1 MSSLRSIWLV
11 ARRELIER
19 GRSRAFILGLILT
32 QVFIVGGLLLQ
43 TTLAGGA
50 NVVRVGYVG
59 QPPAALREIMDGFA
73 EQGGATL
80 DLRTYPDRPAA
91 ESALLSDEVDGAYV
105 PGPDSSSPGQLL
117 FREAPD
123 ARIQQMVT
131 AAVQAVRLID
141 AGIVLTPPGV
151 ETLQPASGPDPTSLI
166 IANVGVIF
174 LFISIFS
181 FGYWVLSGVVEEKQS
196 RVVEVVLSTVKP
208 RDLLM
213 GKVLG
218 IGILGL
224 IQLVVLVVTGLV
236 AANVLGRFSLPPT
249 TTPAL
254 IQLVI
259 WFILG
264 YTLYSTMFAVLGAL
278 ASRMEEASNATMP
291 IQFLA
296 MGSYFIAL
304 LVVINDPSGTVARIA
319 TLIPPAAPMVVPM
332 RTALGAI
339 EPWEVLLSIAVTVV
353 FIYGLFA
360 LGARVYSGA
369 VLQTTGRIKLRD
381 AWRSSRQERRRP

>member
-1 MSSLRSIWLV
+1 MSPLRSIWLV

-19 GRSRAFILGLILT
+19 GRSRAFILGLVLT
-32 QVFIVGGLLLQ
+32 QVFIIGGLLLQ
-43 TTLAGGA
+43 STMAGGE
-50 NVVRVGYVG
+50 NVIRIGYVG
-59 QPPAALREIMDGFA
+59 EPPPALNGAMNAIA
-73 EQGGATL
+73 QQGGATVDL
-80 DLRTYPDRPAA
+80 GTYRDRQAAEAALRT
-91 ESALLSDEVDGAYV
+91 DEVGGVYV
-105 PGPDSSSPGQLL
+105 PGPDPSSPGVLL
-117 FREAPD
+117 FKQSPD
-123 ARIQQMVT
+123 RRIQQTVT
-131 AAVQAVRLID
+131 GAILAVRLIE
-141 AGIVLTPPGV
+141 AGITPTEPPV
-151 ETLQPASGPDPTSLI
+151 ELLEPASAEDPTALI

-196 RVVEVVLSTVKP
+196 RVVEVVLSTVRP

-213 GKVLG
+213 GKVFG

-224 IQLVVLVVTGLV
+224 IQLVVLVATGLIG
-236 AANVLGRFSLPPT
+236 ANVFGMFALPPT

-254 IQLVI
+254 VQLVV

-296 MGSYFIAL
+296 MGSYFVAL
-304 LVVINDPSGTVARIA
+304 LVVINDPSGTIARIA
-319 TLIPPAAPMVVPM
+319 SFFPPAAPMVVPM
-332 RTALGAI
+332 RTALGGI
-339 EPWEVLLSIAVTVV
+339 EPWEVLLSIAVTIL

-369 VLQTTGRIKLRD
+369 VLQTGGRIKLRD
-381 AWRSSRQERRRP
+381 AWRSSR

>member
-1 MSSLRSIWLV
+1 MSPLRAIWLV
-11 ARRELIER
+11 ARREMVER

-43 TTLAGGA
+43 STFADRETVL
-50 NVVRVGYVG
+50 RVGYVG
-59 QPPAALREIMDGFA
+59 QPPAGLGEIMDAFA
-73 EQGGATL
+73 QQGGATV

-91 ESALLSDEVDGAYV
+91 EAALRTDEVDGVYV
-105 PGPDSSSPGQLL
+105 PGPDPSSPGQLL
-117 FREAPD
+117 FKQDPD
-123 ARIQQMVT
+123 SRIQQTVT
-131 AAVQAVRLID
+131 AAVQAVRLIE
-141 AGIVLTPPGV
+141 AGIVLTQPTV
-151 ETLQPASGPDPTSLI
+151 ESLEPISEVDPTSLI

-196 RVVEVVLSTVKP
+196 RVVEVVLSTVRP

-213 GKVLG
+213 GKVFG

-224 IQLVVLVVTGLV
+224 VQLVVLVTTGVV
-236 AANVLGRFSLPPT
+236 AANVLGTFELPPT

-254 IQLVI
+254 VQLVI

-264 YTLYSTMFAVLGAL
+264 YTLYSTLFAVLGAL

-296 MGSYFIAL
+296 MGSYFLAL
-304 LVVINDPSGTVARIA
+304 LVVINDPDGIVARIA
-319 TLIPPAAPMVVPM
+319 SFFPPAAPMVVPM
-332 RTALGAI
+332 RTALGGI
-339 EPWEVLLSIAVTVV
+339 EPWEVLLSIAVTIV

-369 VLQTTGRIKLRD
+369 VLQTAGRIKLRD
-381 AWRSSRQERRRP
+381 AWRSSR

>member
-1 MSSLRSIWLV
+1 MSSLRAIWLV
-11 ARRELIER
+11 ARRELVER
-19 GRSRAFILGLILT
+19 GRSRAFVLGLILT

-43 TTLAGGA
+43 STFAGDEA
-50 NVVRVGYVG
+50 LLQVGYVG
-59 QPPAALREIMDGFA
+59 QPPAGFDEIIDGVA
-73 EQGGATL
+73 QQRGATV
-80 DLRTYPDRPAA
+80 DLRTYADRPAA
-91 ESALLSDEVDGAYV
+91 ESALKGGEVDGVYV
-105 PGPDSSSPGQLL
+105 PGSDRSSPGLLL
-117 FREAPD
+117 FKQAPD
-123 ARIQQMVT
+123 FRIEETVT
-131 AAVQAVRLID
+131 AALQAVRLIE
-141 AGIVLTPPGV
+141 AGIVLTPPVV
-151 ETLQPASGPDPTSLI
+151 ESLEPLEPEPEVDPTSLI

-196 RVVEVVLSTVKP
+196 RVVEVVLSTVRP

-224 IQLVVLVVTGLV
+224 IQLVVLIGTGLI
-236 AANVLGRFSLPPT
+236 AATVLGRFALPPT

-254 IQLVI
+254 VQLVV

-264 YTLYSTMFAVLGAL
+264 YTLYATLFAVLGAL
-278 ASRMEEASNATMP
+278 ASRMEEASTATMP

-296 MGSYFIAL
+296 MGSYFLAL
-304 LVVINDPSGTVARIA
+304 LVVINDPDGTVARIA
-319 TLIPPAAPMVVPM
+319 SLFPPAAPMVVPL
-332 RTALGAI
+332 RTALGGI
-339 EPWEVLLSIAVTVV
+339 ESWEILLSMGVTIA

-369 VLQTTGRIKLRD
+369 VLQTAGRIRLRD
-381 AWRSSRQERRRP
+381 AWRSSR

>member
-1 MSSLRSIWLV
+1 VSSLRAIWLV
-11 ARRELIER
+11 ARREMIER

-43 TTLAGGA
+43 STFGSQTVL
-50 NVVRVGYVG
+50 RVGYVG
-59 QPPAALREIMDGFA
+59 QPPVGFDEIMDSVA
-73 EQGGATL
+73 EQRGAVI
-80 DLRTYPDRPAA
+80 DLRTYPDRAAA
-91 ESALLSDEVDGAYV
+91 ESAIRVGEVGGVYV
-105 PGPDSSSPGQLL
+105 PGPDRSSPGQLL
-117 FREAPD
+117 FKQAPD
-123 ARIQQMVT
+123 GRIEETVT
-131 AAVQAVRLID
+131 AAIQALRLVE
-141 AGIVLTPPGV
+141 AGIVLTPPAV
-151 ETLQPASGPDPTSLI
+151 VSLEPLEPESEVDPTSLI

-196 RVVEVVLSTVKP
+196 RVVEVVLSTVGP

-224 IQLVVLVVTGLV
+224 IQLVVLIGTGLI
-236 AANVLGRFSLPPT
+236 ASTVLGNFALPPT

-254 IQLVI
+254 VQLVV

-264 YTLYSTMFAVLGAL
+264 YTLYATLFAVLGAL
-278 ASRMEEASNATMP
+278 ASRMEEASTATMP

-296 MGSYFIAL
+296 MGSYFLAL
-304 LVVINDPSGTVARIA
+304 LVVVNDPDGTVARIA
-319 TLIPPAAPMVVPM
+319 SLFPPAAPMIVPL
-332 RTALGAI
+332 RTALGGV
-339 EPWEVLLSIAVTVV
+339 ETWEVLLSIGVTIA

-381 AWRSSRQERRRP
+381 AWRSSR

>member
-1 MSSLRSIWLV
+1 MSPLRAIWLV
-11 ARRELIER
+11 ARREMVER

-32 QVFIVGGLLLQ
+32 QVFIVGGLFLQ
-43 TTLAGGA
+43 STFGSETIL
-50 NVVRVGYVG
+50 RVGYVG
-59 QPPAALREIMDGFA
+59 QPPAGFGQIMDGFA
-73 EQGGATL
+73 QQAGSTV

-91 ESALLSDEVDGAYV
+91 ESALGNDEVDGVYV
-105 PGPDSSSPGQLL
+105 PGPDPSSPGLLL
-117 FREAPD
+117 FRQAPD
-123 ARIQQMVT
+123 SRIEQTVT
-131 AAVQAVRLID
+131 ATVQAVRLIE
-141 AGIVLTPPGV
+141 AGIALTPPIV
-151 ETLQPASGPDPTSLI
+151 ESLESLEPGPEADPMALV

-196 RVVEVVLSTVKP
+196 RVVEVVLSTVRA

-224 IQLVVLVVTGLV
+224 VQLLVLVTTGLL
-236 AANVLGRFSLPPT
+236 AASRLGTFTLPPT
-249 TTPAL
+249 TFPAL
-254 IQLVI
+254 AQLVI

-264 YTLYSTMFAVLGAL
+264 YTLYATLFAVLGAL
-278 ASRMEEASNATMP
+278 ASRMEEASTATLP

-296 MGSYFIAL
+296 MGSYFLAL
-304 LVVINDPSGTVARIA
+304 VVVINDADGAVARIA
-319 TLIPPAAPMVVPM
+319 SLFPPAAPMIVPL
-332 RTALGAI
+332 RTALGGI
-339 EPWEVLLSIAVTVV
+339 EPWEVLLSFAVTVV

-369 VLQTTGRIKLRD
+369 VLQTAGRIKLRD
-381 AWRSSRQERRRP
+381 AWRSSR

>member
-1 MSSLRSIWLV
+1 VNPLRSIWLV

-32 QVFIVGGLLLQ
+32 QVFIVGGFLLQ
-43 TTLAGGA
+43 STIA
-50 NVVRVGYVG
+50 NQEETVRVGYVG
-59 QPPAALREIMDGFA
+59 VPPPAFEQAMQQSALENA
-73 EQGGATL
+73 ATVEV
-80 DLRTYPDRPAA
+80 RAYPDLPGA
-91 ESALLSDEVDGAYV
+91 EGALARGEVGGVYV
-105 PGPDSSSPGQLL
+105 PGPDPDSPGMLIFKQG
-117 FREAPD
+117 PD
-123 ARIQQMVT
+123 SRIAQMVSS
-131 AAVQAVRLID
+131 AVATVRLTE
-141 AGIVLTPPGV
+141 AGIDLSPPEIV
-151 ETLQPASGPDPTSLI
+151 ALEPTSGPDPTSLI

-196 RVVEVVLSTVKP
+196 RVVEVVLSTVRP

-224 IQLVVLVVTGLV
+224 VQLAVLVTTGLV
-236 AANVLGRFSLPPT
+236 AATFFGTFTLPPT
-249 TTPAL
+249 TMPAL
-254 IQLVI
+254 VMLVV
-259 WFILG
+259 WFVLG
-264 YTLYSTMFAVLGAL
+264 YTLYSTLFAVLGAL

-296 MGSYFIAL
+296 MGSYFVAL

-319 TLIPPAAPMVVPM
+319 SLFPPAAPMVVPM

-339 EPWEVLLSIAVTVV
+339 ELWEILLSIGVTIV
-353 FIYGLFA
+353 FIYALFVF
-360 LGARVYSGA
+360 GARVYSGA
-369 VLQTTGRIKLRD
+369 VLQTAGRIKLRD
-381 AWRSSRQERRRP
+381 AWRSSR

>member
-1 MSSLRSIWLV
+1 MNPLRAIWLV

-19 GRSRAFILGLILT
+19 GRSRAFLLGLILT

-43 TTLAGGA
+43 STIADDE
-50 NVVRVGYVG
+50 NVLQVGYVG
-59 QPPAALREIMDGFA
+59 APPPVFEEALHQAALQAGASVDVRSYPDLPSAEAALRD
-73 EQGGATL
+73 
-80 DLRTYPDRPAA
+80 
-91 ESALLSDEVDGAYV
+91 DEVGGVYV
-105 PGPDSSSPGQLL
+105 PGPDPDSPGTLI
-117 FREAPD
+117 FK
-123 ARIQQMVT
+123 QQTDSRFAQVVST
-131 AAVQAVRLID
+131 AVATVKLSK
-141 AGIVLTPPGV
+141 AGIDLSPPAV
-151 ETLQPASGPDPTSLI
+151 VALEAVSGPDPTSLI

-196 RVVEVVLSTVKP
+196 RVVEVVLSTVRP

-224 IQLVVLVVTGLV
+224 VQLAVLVTTGLV
-236 AANVLGRFSLPPT
+236 AANVLGRFTLPPT

-254 IQLVI
+254 VMLVV
-259 WFILG
+259 WFVLG
-264 YTLYSTMFAVLGAL
+264 YTLYSTLFAVLGAL

-296 MGSYFIAL
+296 MGSYFVAL

-319 TLIPPAAPMVVPM
+319 SFFPPAAPMVVPM

-339 EPWEVLLSIAVTVV
+339 EPWEILLSIAVTIV
-353 FIYGLFA
+353 FIYGLFVF
-360 LGARVYSGA
+360 GARVYSGA
-369 VLQTTGRIKLRD
+369 VLQTAGRIKLRD
-381 AWRSSRQERRRP
+381 AWRSSR

>member
-1 MSSLRSIWLV
+1 LSPLRAIWLV
-11 ARRELIER
+11 ARRELVER
-19 GRSRAFILGLILT
+19 GRSRAFALGLILT
-32 QVFIVGGLLLQ
+32 MAFIVGGLLLQ
-43 TTLAGGA
+43 STFAGGA
-50 NVVRVGYVG
+50 NVLRVGYVG
-59 QPPAALREIMDGFA
+59 QPPAGLEEIMQGFA
-73 EQGGATL
+73 QQDGATL

-91 ESALLSDEVDGAYV
+91 EAALRDDEVGGVYL
-105 PGPDSSSPGQLL
+105 PGPDPSSPGLLL
-117 FREAPD
+117 FRQAPD
-123 ARIQQMVT
+123 SGIAQTVT

-141 AGIVLTPPGV
+141 AGIVLTRPTV
-151 ETLQPASGPDPTSLI
+151 ESLEPAPVQDPTSLI

-196 RVVEVVLSTVKP
+196 RVVEVVLSTVRP

-224 IQLVVLVVTGLV
+224 VQLVVLVTTGLV
-236 AANVLGRFSLPPT
+236 GANVFGTFSLPPT

-254 IQLVI
+254 VQLVV

-264 YTLYSTMFAVLGAL
+264 YTLYSTLFAVLGAL

-296 MGSYFIAL
+296 MGSYFVAL
-304 LVVINDPSGTVARIA
+304 LVVINDPSGVVARIA
-319 TLIPPAAPMVVPM
+319 SLFPPAAPMVVPM
-332 RTALGAI
+332 RVALGAI
-339 EPWEVLLSIAVTVV
+339 EPWEVLLSIAVTIV

-369 VLQTTGRIKLRD
+369 VLQTGGRIKLRD
-381 AWRSSRQERRRP
+381 AWRSSR

>member
-19 GRSRAFILGLILT
+19 GRSRAFILGLVLT
-32 QVFIVGGLLLQ
+32 QVFIIGGLLLQ
-43 TTLAGGA
+43 STLADGES
-50 NVVRVGYVG
+50 VLKVGFVG
-59 QPPAALREIMDGFA
+59 EPSPSLEQEMTAVAARNGTM
-73 EQGGATL
+73 L
-80 DLRTYPDRPAA
+80 DLVTYPDRQSA
-91 ESALLSDEVDGAYV
+91 ETALVQGEVGGVYV
-105 PGPDSSSPGQLL
+105 PGPDQASPGLL
-117 FREAPD
+117 VFKESPD
-123 ARIQQMVT
+123 GRIQQAVT
-131 AAVQAVRLID
+131 EALQRVRLTE
-141 AGIVLTPPGV
+141 AGVVLTEPEI
-151 ETLQPASGPDPTSLI
+151 ETLQPASAQDPTSLI

-196 RVVEVVLSTVKP
+196 RVVEVVLSTVRP

-224 IQLVVLVVTGLV
+224 VQLAVLVTTGLV
-236 AANVLGRFSLPPT
+236 AANIFGTFTLPPT
-249 TTPAL
+249 TTPAVVM
-254 IQLVI
+254 LVV
-259 WFILG
+259 WFVLG
-264 YTLYSTMFAVLGAL
+264 YTLYSTLFAVLGAL

-296 MGSYFIAL
+296 MGSYFVSL
-304 LVVINDPSGTVARIA
+304 LVVINDPEGTVARIA
-319 TLIPPAAPMVVPM
+319 TFFPPAAPMVVPM

-339 EPWEVLLSIAVTVV
+339 ELWEVLLSIAVTIV
-353 FIYGLFA
+353 FIYGLFS

-369 VLQTTGRIKLRD
+369 VLQAGGRIKLRD
-381 AWRSSRQERRRP
+381 AWRSSR